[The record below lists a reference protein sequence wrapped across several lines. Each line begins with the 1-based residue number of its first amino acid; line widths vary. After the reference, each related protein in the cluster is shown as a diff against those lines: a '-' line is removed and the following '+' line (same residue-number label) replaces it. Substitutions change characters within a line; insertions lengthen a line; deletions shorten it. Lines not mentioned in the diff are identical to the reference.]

1 MNARPHILILHASGT
16 NRDHDAAA
24 ACELAGGAP
33 EIVHINQLRASE
45 RRWADY
51 QMLVLPGGFSYGD
64 ALGAGRLVALDLN
77 VYFADEVRAFVA
89 SGKPVIGICNGFQ
102 ALVKAGILPGIEAD
116 GGMQQATLARNA
128 RGRFECR
135 WVTLIP
141 NPESPCLFTHGLRE
155 PIYCP
160 VAHGE
165 GNFIPRDAAV
175 LAALRARGQIALTY
189 GRQGAGVR
197 DQGSEMRGE
206 GIGVKGEA
214 LGIRGRG
221 SGVKDQLLVPDPW
234 PPAPESQPLTPYPDN
249 PNGSVADIAGICN
262 PQGNVL
268 GLMPHPENHIYPWQ
282 HPRWTRGERGGLGLA
297 LFEAAIRAL
306 AAGV

>member
-1 MNARPHILILHASGT
+1 MNARPRILILHASGT
-16 NRDHDAAA
+16 NRDHDAAV

-33 EIVHINQLRASE
+33 EIVHVNQLRAGE

-102 ALVKAGILPGIEAD
+102 ALVKAGILPGIEA
-116 GGMQQATLARNA
+116 GGEVQQATLARNA

-141 NPESPCLFTHGLRE
+141 NPDSPCLFTRGLRE

-165 GNFIPRDAAV
+165 GNFIPRDEAV

-189 GRQGAGVR
+189 GRQGSGV
-197 DQGSEMRGE
+197 RGE
-206 GIGVKGEA
+206 GAGVGEHFLA
-214 LGIRGRG
+214 SDSWSLA
-221 SGVKDQLLVPDPW
+221 PDTR
-234 PPAPESQPLTPYPDN
+234 PLTPYPDN

-306 AAGV
+306 ASGT